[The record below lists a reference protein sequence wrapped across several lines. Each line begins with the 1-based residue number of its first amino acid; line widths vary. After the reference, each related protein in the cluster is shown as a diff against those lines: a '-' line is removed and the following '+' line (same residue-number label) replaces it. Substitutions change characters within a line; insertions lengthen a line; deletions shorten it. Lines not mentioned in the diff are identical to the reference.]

1 MARKKTLPLIED
13 FDNIPAEALVPKDE
27 QPYQI
32 PEHWKWV
39 RLGKIARFQGGGTPD
54 KSNPAYWNGDI
65 PWASVKDLTA
75 PSIVSTQ
82 DHISEEGLS
91 NSSAE
96 LCVPGDLLLATRID
110 PGRAAIASTAISIN
124 QDLKIVRS
132 RLASNT
138 YLRNWFTSIPDWFSQ
153 SASGTTVKGVTINK
167 LNAMPLPLPPLEEQ
181 QRIVEY
187 IKQTSAK
194 IDDVVQRLEQYLNEA
209 PNRSIKL
216 IQHGVSGEL
225 TKSWRQER
233 GCPIDEWESLTLG
246 DAFKWSS
253 GGTPSRK
260 RPEYYKGTIPWI
272 KSGELTDARISDSEE
287 HITEDAVANSSAKL
301 FPPNSVLIAMYGA
314 TIGRIG
320 ILDRPAATNQAIACA
335 FPSND
340 TIPEF
345 LALFLRA
352 KKRDFIKLG
361 KGGAQPNISQ
371 TVIKAFPFRRPS
383 KEEQELIVETVW
395 NGLAKIEA
403 SVELTQRTIDRLT
416 KVREHTI
423 LAALSG
429 MLSSRQCGYQHPPL
443 NLLTQNPD
451 TF

>member
-1 MARKKTLPLIED
+1 MTRKKTLPLIED

-27 QPYQI
+27 QPYEI

-39 RLGKIARFQGGGTPD
+39 RIGYAVKATTEKTEDFSARPPYVGLENLIPGGGIGNTASSEEIRSTKTVFSAGQILYGKLRPYLD
-54 KSNPAYWNGDI
+54 KHAVADFDGVCSTDILAYI
-65 PWASVKDLTA
+65 PSPEVNAHYFDFWLSTNIFRNAA
-75 PSIVSTQ
+75 VS
-82 DHISEEGLS
+82 HSKGINLPRISE
-91 NSSAE
+91 
-96 LCVPGDLLLATRID
+96 
-110 PGRAAIASTAISIN
+110 TAIGN
-124 QDLKIVRS
+124 
-132 RLASNT
+132 
-138 YLRNWFTSIPDWFSQ
+138 FPF
-153 SASGTTVKGVTINK
+153 
-167 LNAMPLPLPPLEEQ
+167 PLPPLEEQ

-272 KSGELTDARISDSEE
+272 KSGELPDARISDSEE

-429 MLSSRQCGYQHPPL
+429 MLSSRQCGY
-443 NLLTQNPD
+443 
-451 TF
+451 